1 MPALAAEPDRVAVRA
16 LATLTLFTV
25 LAGQFWRNLLG
36 WWGFGTIVILVA
48 IAAGVALIRLRP
60 GWAWRSFPTSL
71 VVFLGLATVSIL
83 WSFYPLA
90 SLAGVAAQWVTAL
103 GGVFLAACLS
113 WAELLRALGAAL
125 RWVLG
130 LSLLFELIVAVVVR
144 HPVLPFWVDYGSEKV
159 PQAFYWSRALLL
171 HGGPIEGIVAS
182 RNLLGFFALLAVIV
196 FAVQL
201 AAGTVKRGWGIG
213 WLVFALV
220 MMVLTRSATVT
231 VAAIAVA
238 VAFLFAVWAR
248 RRGEAGRR
256 PVYLVAAAS
265 VVAVIGGVTLA
276 APWLLSLFGKS
287 EDLTGRLDIWSSVI
301 RLAGERPVFGW
312 GWVSYWAPWTEPFKG
327 LAVRKGVEY
336 LQAHDAWLDVW
347 LQLGVVGVVAFA
359 ALALST
365 LWRAWFLAVDRPVAL
380 VTLSDPPRLRS
391 TTGYRHLP
399 HPASSLLP
407 LLLMVA
413 LLAQSLAESRLLIE
427 YGWLLLVL
435 FAVATKRQQR
445 TMADLP

>member
-1 MPALAAEPDRVAVRA
+1 MAVRA

-36 WWGFGTIVILVA
+36 WWGFGAVVVLVA
-48 IAAGVALIRLRP
+48 VLVAVALVRLRP
-60 GWAWRSFPTSL
+60 NPMWQSFPKSL
-71 VVFLGLATVSIL
+71 FAFMALSVLSIA

-90 SLAGVAAQWVTAL
+90 TVAGVVVQWVTAV
-103 GGVFLAACLS
+103 GGVFLALCLS
-113 WAELLRALGAAL
+113 WEEVLGALGAAL

-130 LSLLFELIVAVVVR
+130 LSLLFELIVGAIVR
-144 HPVLPFWVDYGSEKV
+144 HPVLPFWVHYDLEKI

-171 HGGPIEGIVAS
+171 RGGPIEGIVAS

-201 AAGTVKRGWGIG
+201 VARTVGRGWGTA
-213 WLVFALV
+213 WLVLAAV
-220 MMVLTRSATVT
+220 MLVLTRSATVT
-231 VAAIAVA
+231 VAALAVA

-248 RRGEAGRR
+248 KRGQASRR
-256 PVYLVAAAS
+256 PIYVAAAAS
-265 VVAVIGGVTLA
+265 VVVVVGGVLLA

-287 EDLTGRLDIWSSVI
+287 EDLTGRFDIWGSVVG
-301 RLAGERPVFGW
+301 LASQRPVFGW
-312 GWVSYWAPWTEPFKG
+312 GWVSYWAPWVEPFNG

-336 LQAHDAWLDVW
+336 LQAHNAWLDVW
-347 LQLGVVGVVAFA
+347 LQLGVVGVIVFA

-380 VTLSDPPRLRS
+380 VALDTAPGLRGTS
-391 TTGYRHLP
+391 SYRYLP
-399 HPASSLLP
+399 YPASSILP

-435 FAVATKRQQR
+435 LAVATKRQPR
-445 TMADLP
+445 TMATLP